1 MNLKTEEKL
10 LRGYSKLIDAP
21 EQAEKR
27 FMRYAK
33 TAMFICI
40 LIIFLLLSDNIDPIE
55 NPFFFA
61 LLAFTSG
68 AAFGL
73 CWWFLQAGTQTVVIL
88 EHMSRDSIDKRLE
101 EIAHDTGKR
110 PN

>member
-1 MNLKTEEKL
+1 MNVKTEEKL
-10 LRGYSKLIDAP
+10 LRAYSKLLDAP

-27 FMRYAK
+27 FMRYGK
-33 TAMFICI
+33 IAMFICI
-40 LIIFLLLSDNIDPIE
+40 LIILLLLSDNTDPIE
-55 NPFFFA
+55 NKFFFA
-61 LLAFTSG
+61 LFAFISG

-101 EIAHDTGKR
+101 EIAHDTGTW

>member
-10 LRGYSKLIDAP
+10 LRAYSKIIDAP

-33 TAMFICI
+33 TAMFLCM
-40 LIIFLLLSDNIDPIE
+40 LIIFLLLSDNIDPIA
-55 NPFFFA
+55 NKFFFA
-61 LLAFTSG
+61 LFTFISG

-73 CWWFLQAGTQTVVIL
+73 CWWFLQAGTQTVIIVQ
-88 EHMSRDSIDKRLE
+88 HMSRDSIDRRLE
-101 EIAHDTGKR
+101 EIAHESGSPAD
-110 PN
+110 

>member
-10 LRGYSKLIDAP
+10 LRGYGKLIDAP
-21 EQAEKR
+21 QQAEKR

-55 NPFFFA
+55 NKFYFA
-61 LLAFTSG
+61 LFAFISG
-68 AAFGL
+68 YAFGL
-73 CWWFLQAGTQTVVIL
+73 CWWFLQAGTQTVVIVK
-88 EHMSRDSIDKRLE
+88 HMSRDSIDKRLE
-101 EIAHDTGKR
+101 EIAHDAGTR

>member
-10 LRGYSKLIDAP
+10 LREYSKIIDAP

-55 NPFFFA
+55 NNFFFA
-61 LLAFTSG
+61 LFAFTSG

-88 EHMSRDSIDKRLE
+88 KHMSRDSIDKRLE
-101 EIAHDTGKR
+101 EIAHDAGTR